1 MVTAFVL
8 VIADIGAEKRIV
20 EELSDLDFVEE
31 ADILYGE
38 YDIIAK
44 VKIDEVSKLS
54 DFVLEK
60 IRSIQGVKRTS
71 TLIVA

>member
-1 MVTAFVL
+1 MVTAYIL
-8 VIADIGAEKRIV
+8 IISDIGTEKKII
-20 EELSDLDFVEE
+20 ETLTDIDFVEE

-44 VKIDEVSKLS
+44 IKVDEVSKLS
-54 DFVLEK
+54 DSVLVN
-60 IRSIQGVKRTS
+60 IRSIPGVKRTS

>member
-60 IRSIQGVKRTS
+60 IRSIQGVKRSS